1 MADATIENTIK
12 PKRTYIKKKDKPSVE
27 NSNDTNKPKRA
38 YRKKIK
44 VPLDDKTVN
53 PPAEKMEELPAE
65 KMEELPAEKME
76 EPPAEKTE
84 EPPAEKTEEPPAEK
98 KEEPPAEKM
107 EEPPA
112 EKMEE
117 PPAEKTV
124 DPLAEKIE
132 EPPAETKNENR
143 NIPLNKSNKK
153 KSLPA
158 KYEKFLLYGVHLLKH
173 IIDSEQTIDIDNI
186 LSISKIGIDVDS
198 QIQFV
203 DSFMN
208 QIKNTKSFV
217 KNYNNNNNNNNN
229 NNPFVDS
236 LVKLANLNVNENEN
250 DQIHC
255 QVFEF
260 NKQKYLIDQHFNVRP
275 LDNSNSIIGKFD
287 IVSMNV
293 EFC

>member
-44 VPLDDKTVN
+44 VPIDEKTVD
-53 PPAEKMEELPAE
+53 PPAEKMEELS
-65 KMEELPAEKME
+65 
-76 EPPAEKTE
+76 
-84 EPPAEKTEEPPAEK
+84 
-98 KEEPPAEKM
+98 AEKM

-117 PPAEKTV
+117 LPAEIIN
-124 DPLAEKIE
+124 ENINE
-132 EPPAETKNENR
+132 NKNENK
-143 NIPLNKSNKK
+143 NKSNKK

-158 KYEKFLLYGVHLLKH
+158 KYEKFLLYGVHILKH
-173 IIDSEQTIDIDNI
+173 IIDSELTIDKDNI
-186 LSISKIGIDVDS
+186 LSISKICEDVDS

-217 KNYNNNNNNNNN
+217 KNYNNNNN

-260 NKQKYLIDQHFNVRP
+260 NKHKYLIDQHFNVRP

-287 IVSMNV
+287 IVSMNL
-293 EFC
+293 ELY